1 MAVSMGMVVCIVA
14 GCMRG
19 APENDLEVA
28 EVAEVLVTTEVLDMG
43 RTAYRKYCV
52 QCHGYSGKGDGTSA
66 TSFDP
71 PPRDYTDAEAMN
83 AITDFTLAET
93 IRFGGIDRG
102 FPNMPAFPNV
112 NHDEL
117 VALVAYVRSLSRPGL
132 ASVRIGTVE

>member
-1 MAVSMGMVVCIVA
+1 MRRIMAVFMGMLVCLVA

-71 PPRDYTDAEAMN
+71 PPRDYTDAEVMN
-83 AITDFTLAET
+83 EITDFTLAET

-112 NHDEL
+112 NHDEH
-117 VALVAYVRSLSRPGL
+117 G
-132 ASVRIGTVE
+132 

>member
-1 MAVSMGMVVCIVA
+1 MAVSMGMLVCIVA

-28 EVAEVLVTTEVLDMG
+28 EVAEVLVTPEVLHMG

-71 PPRDYTDAEAMN
+71 PPRDYTDAEIMN
-83 AITDFTLAET
+83 AITDLTLAET

-102 FPNMPAFPNV
+102 FPNMPAFPHV

-117 VALVAYVRSLSRPGL
+117 VA
-132 ASVRIGTVE
+132 